1 MMAKFPL
8 VTFMLLKEHA
18 VTASR
23 PHVVLILADDHGPWA
38 MGCTGNSEIYTPNL
52 DRLAASGLRFD
63 NFFCCSPVCSPARA
77 SLLTGCMPSQHGVH
91 DWLAAGN
98 VEKPLPGAYG
108 SDCCAIE
115 YLQGITGYSE
125 KLASSGYICGLSG
138 KWHLGDSLH
147 PQKGFEHWY
156 AHQTGAGS
164 YYGAPMIRDGISKR
178 EDGYVTDIIT
188 NDALSFLDKHGRGG
202 RPVLCEVH
210 YTAPHAPWE
219 ASEHP
224 KEAVERYADAPFTST
239 PNVPMHPWYRCT
251 FNWDGS
257 EVSRRRN
264 LVGYYA
270 AVSEMD
276 RNIGRILEKLNELD
290 MRKNTLIFFVSDN
303 GMNMGH
309 HGIFGKGNGTFP
321 QNMYDESVKVPA
333 IISMPGTLPEGR
345 VESGL
350 YSHYD
355 WMPTLLD
362 YLGIKNPES
371 YELPGRSFAPLLRGK
386 DMPGKR
392 NVIVY
397 DEYGPVRMVRER
409 QWKYVHR
416 YPYGPHEL
424 FNLDDDPGE
433 DRNLAEEAGMKGRI
447 EAMRADL
454 HSFFLRYVDPD
465 RDGAML
471 PVTGCGQTGPCSQV
485 AFLRNVEEIT
495 AVTELHT

>member
-8 VTFMLLKEHA
+8 VTFMLLKEPA

-38 MGCTGNSEIYTPNL
+38 MGCTGSSEIYTPNL

-210 YTAPHAPWE
+210 YTAPTPRGKPPSIRRKPWNGTQMLL
-219 ASEHP
+219 SHRP
-224 KEAVERYADAPFTST
+224 RTF
-239 PNVPMHPWYRCT
+239 RCT
-251 FNWDGS
+251 
-257 EVSRRRN
+257 
-264 LVGYYA
+264 
-270 AVSEMD
+270 
-276 RNIGRILEKLNELD
+276 
-290 MRKNTLIFFVSDN
+290 
-303 GMNMGH
+303 
-309 HGIFGKGNGTFP
+309 
-321 QNMYDESVKVPA
+321 
-333 IISMPGTLPEGR
+333 
-345 VESGL
+345 
-350 YSHYD
+350 
-355 WMPTLLD
+355 
-362 YLGIKNPES
+362 LGI
-371 YELPGRSFAPLLRGK
+371 A
-386 DMPGKR
+386 
-392 NVIVY
+392 
-397 DEYGPVRMVRER
+397 
-409 QWKYVHR
+409 VHSIGTVAR
-416 YPYGPHEL
+416 
-424 FNLDDDPGE
+424 FLD
-433 DRNLAEEAGMKGRI
+433 AGILSDTMQR
-447 EAMRADL
+447 
-454 HSFFLRYVDPD
+454 
-465 RDGAML
+465 
-471 PVTGCGQTGPCSQV
+471 
-485 AFLRNVEEIT
+485 
-495 AVTELHT
+495 